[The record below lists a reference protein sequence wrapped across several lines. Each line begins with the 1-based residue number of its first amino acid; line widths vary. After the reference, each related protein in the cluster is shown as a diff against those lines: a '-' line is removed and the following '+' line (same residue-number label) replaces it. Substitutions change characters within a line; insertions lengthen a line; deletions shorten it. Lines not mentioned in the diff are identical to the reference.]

1 MRCLTI
7 LWNFTSNVLERS
19 YKEEEIAMPKVGNKH
34 FSYTKKGRAAANA
47 MAKKTGKKVTKRKKK

>member
-1 MRCLTI
+1 
-7 LWNFTSNVLERS
+7 
-19 YKEEEIAMPKVGNKH
+19 MPKVGNKH